1 VAVPLL
7 TAPPEKEVWKF
18 APFIVNRSR
27 SLTVN
32 QQPKQGGNMK
42 NRKMM
47 LVKILLSFM
56 IVFAFAFQAQAGEV
70 YKLALSLAITG
81 PTSDAGNPYSKGV
94 ADYFQYVNDMKLL
107 GDAKIDCTIRDDQ
120 YKTDVT
126 KRNFEDFIDMGIV
139 FYLNYSTGSTL
150 ALKRDFEEEQMPTI
164 PASFHAG
171 NLIDSNYIFLPIASY
186 SAQAIGLAEYVV
198 NNHKGAT
205 PRVAM
210 FLHPSAFGR
219 GPLSDVEKA
228 VKAGLDM
235 EIVEVVEH
243 GKNLDNTA
251 MLKRL
256 QSKGVQYVISQT
268 IQSPVATM
276 IKDAKRLGIAADSFG
291 QKGKITFLGCHYTG
305 GNDLIALAGSAAE
318 NYFWTTSY
326 IVTSEPGVGTDAQLA
341 LAKRYG
347 RDDKAANSHNYANG
361 VMVAQVAAEVIRRAQ
376 AKGKKVTKETLY
388 EELLQM
394 NGMNAFYPVTT
405 VGPVTYS
412 KTDHAGVDTLQ
423 LYSVQNGNFKSMG
436 KPFIPEYTSKIK

>member
-1 VAVPLL
+1 
-7 TAPPEKEVWKF
+7 
-18 APFIVNRSR
+18 
-27 SLTVN
+27 
-32 QQPKQGGNMK
+32 MK
-42 NRKMM
+42 NRKRM
-47 LVKILLSFM
+47 LLKIMLSFV
-56 IVFAFAFQAQAGEV
+56 IVFAFAFQVQAGEV
-70 YKLALSLAITG
+70 YKLGLSLAITG

-94 ADYFQYVNDMKLL
+94 EDYFHYVNDMKLL
-107 GDAKIDCTIRDDQ
+107 GDNTIDCTIRDDQ

-139 FYLNYSTGSTL
+139 FYLNYSTGSTMG
-150 ALKRDFEEEQMPTI
+150 LKRDFEEERMPTI

-186 SAQAIGLAEYVV
+186 SAQMIGLAEYVV

-219 GPLSDVEKA
+219 GPLSDVQKA

-235 EIVEVVEH
+235 NIIEVVEH
-243 GKNLDNTA
+243 GKDLDNTA

-256 QSKGVQYVISQT
+256 LSKGVQYVLCQT

-276 IKDAKRLGIAADSFG
+276 LKDAARLGIAAKTFG

-318 NYFWTTSY
+318 NFYWTTSY
-326 IVTSEPGVGTDAQLA
+326 TITSEPGVGTDAQLA

-361 VMVAQVAAEVIRRAQ
+361 VMVAQVAAECIRRVQ
-376 AKGKKVTKETLY
+376 AKGAKVTKESLY
-388 EELLQM
+388 AELLEM
-394 NGMNAFYPVTT
+394 NGINAFYPVTT

-412 KTDHAGVDTLQ
+412 KTDKAGVDTLQ
-423 LYSVQNGNFKSMG
+423 LYSVQNGQFKSMG
-436 KPFIPEYTSKIK
+436 KPFIPEYTGKIK